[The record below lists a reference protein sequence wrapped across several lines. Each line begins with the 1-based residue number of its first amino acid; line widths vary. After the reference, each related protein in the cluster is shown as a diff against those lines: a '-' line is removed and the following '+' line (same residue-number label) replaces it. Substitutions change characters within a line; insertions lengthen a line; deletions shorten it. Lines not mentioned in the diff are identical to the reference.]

1 METNMPHE
9 KYQSCID
16 ACYACATACDHCA
29 VSFLDE
35 QDVKSM
41 TQCIKLDLDC
51 AEVCRVA
58 ASYMARGGQFSKTI
72 CRLCA
77 EICQAC
83 ADDCAHLQMD
93 TAHRWARGGLR
104 WAEESRLRAR
114 AVGPKRRPPAP
125 NIKWI
130 TASVVPRR
138 VVGVPRNAGA
148 WHRRL
153 DAKVE
158 TLTPK

>member
-29 VSFLDE
+29 VSCLDE

-58 ASYMARGGQFSKTI
+58 ASYMARGSQFSQTI

-83 ADDCAHLQMD
+83 ADECAQHQMD
-93 TAHRWARGGLR
+93 HCQRCAQADRKST
-104 WAEESRLRAR
+104 RLNSSH
-114 AVGPKRRPPAP
+114 VS
-125 NIKWI
+125 
-130 TASVVPRR
+130 TSY
-138 VVGVPRNAGA
+138 
-148 WHRRL
+148 
-153 DAKVE
+153 
-158 TLTPK
+158 